1 VISILTGKII
11 HTNLDKVVVDVSGV
25 GFEVGITPRHSLKL
39 SLGSSVTLFT
49 RMIVKEDDI
58 SLFGFESMGEREL
71 FDQLCSVSGIGPKLA
86 LTTLS
91 GLTEQALRN
100 AIADQDELVFK
111 AIPGIGPKTAKL
123 IILSLT
129 GKVGLSMR
137 SHYPNVISA
146 LSQLGTDD
154 KKAAQVVSAL
164 QPGLSDSEALK
175 LALSQ
180 LGTGKLVS
188 ND

>member
-1 VISILTGKII
+1 MISILTGTLI
-11 HTNLDKVVVDVSGV
+11 HTELSKVVVDVSGV

-39 SLGSSVTLFT
+39 SLGDSVTLFT

-58 SLFGFESMGEREL
+58 ALFGFESMGEREL

-91 GLTEQALRN
+91 GLTEQSLRN
-100 AIADQDELVFK
+100 AIADQDEMVFK

-129 GKVGLSMR
+129 GKVGLSVK
-137 SHYPNVISA
+137 SHYPNVLAA

-154 KKAAQVVSAL
+154 KRAGQIVGSL
-164 QPGLSDSEALK
+164 EPGLSDSQALK
-175 LALSQ
+175 LALGQ
-180 LGTGKLVS
+180 LGSGKLVS

>member
-1 VISILTGKII
+1 MISILSGKII
-11 HTNLDKVVVDVSGV
+11 YSSLAKVVVDVSGV
-25 GFEVGITPRHSLKL
+25 GFEVGITPRHALKL
-39 SLGSSVTLFT
+39 RLGDSLTLFT

-58 SLFGFESMGEREL
+58 ALFGFESMGEREL

-91 GLTEQALRN
+91 GLTETSLRN

-129 GKVGLSMR
+129 GKVGLS
-137 SHYPNVISA
+137 SKNHYPNVLAA
-146 LSQLGTDD
+146 LGQLGTDD
-154 KKAAQVVSAL
+154 RRAAQIVSEL
-164 QPGLSDSEALK
+164 EPGQSDSQALK
-175 LALSQ
+175 LALAK
-180 LGTGKLVS
+180 LGTGKLS
-188 ND
+188 GND

>member
-1 VISILTGKII
+1 MISILSGKLI
-11 HTNLDKVVVDVSGV
+11 HSSLSKVVIDVSGV
-25 GFEVGITPRHSLKL
+25 GFEVGITPRYSLKL
-39 SLGSSVTLFT
+39 SLGESVTLYT

-91 GLTEQALRN
+91 GLTENSLRN

-111 AIPGIGPKTAKL
+111 SIPGIGPKTAKL

-129 GKVGLSMR
+129 GKVGLSVK
-137 SHYPNVISA
+137 SHYPNVLAA
-146 LSQLGTDD
+146 LAQLGTDE
-154 KKAAQVVSAL
+154 KKASQIISEL
-164 QPGLSDSEALK
+164 ESGLSDSQALK
-175 LALSQ
+175 LALSK
-180 LGTGKLVS
+180 LGTGKLS
-188 ND
+188 AND